1 MTRSGDVGI
10 SVLQYSPADLR
21 IWHIRGLDRFSIA
34 VGRIPTGGRGIS
46 IGGGGIAIGGRT
58 IEIDGGGFAIGS
70 DLFSG
75 GRPRRG
81 AVPINIQSGGC
92 SS

>member
-10 SVLQYSPADLR
+10 DVLQYCPVDLR
-21 IWHIRGLDRFSIA
+21 IWHIRGIGRCSNA
-34 VGRIPTGGRGIS
+34 VGRIPIGGREIS
-46 IGGGGIAIGGRT
+46 IGGGGTAIGGEGITIDRGGIAIGVGR
-58 IEIDGGGFAIGS
+58 G
-70 DLFSG
+70 SG

-81 AVPINIQSGGC
+81 AVLINIQSGSC